1 MSGRGTKK
9 SRRQHAG
16 GRGNVG
22 EAGFSNNERRPLT
35 MPQSLRIV
43 DAGSDEVLV
52 ARTLANF
59 CALGKVENRC
69 ADL

>member
-1 MSGRGTKK
+1 
-9 SRRQHAG
+9 
-16 GRGNVG
+16 
-22 EAGFSNNERRPLT
+22 